1 LTVRRGLLA
10 RRYWDAFRGLLKSRL
25 AVEYPRATVNGRIAT
40 IGQLSDGDVRAW
52 RELAQQSIEPN
63 PLFEADC
70 LIPAAR
76 YLPNG
81 AEMSLVIAED
91 DGRFFGCFP
100 VKRVAWDARP
110 SATWGGVWCPALTTQ
125 VRRLRYELTPL
136 VSRERGIEAATA
148 LLSALTHRGG
158 AKDAGI
164 LVLEA
169 LDADGPVSSYIAC
182 AAEKLRLPVHTYRT
196 WSRPVVRRRDE
207 LTYRSIHGGQSLRK
221 IANWRRQLG
230 EKLGGEVEFV
240 DRSADPSAVDE
251 LIALEAAGYK
261 LKTGVALVSHPGE
274 PEWFR
279 EMCDRFRSAGRLLLY
294 SLQVGD
300 SVVAMQLMLR
310 GGEGIFGLVTAY
322 DEDYARYSPGTQLA
336 LDSID
341 RFHEATDAQWLDTCT
356 WAGNETL
363 SRLYPDQRTVSTVLV
378 AVGGPLD
385 RWHFRLYTAY
395 RHLFGE
401 GSTFSR
407 RHRNVDGALDWAVTK
422 LGRLLPK

>member
-1 LTVRRGLLA
+1 
-10 RRYWDAFRGLLKSRL
+10 
-25 AVEYPRATVNGRIAT
+25 
-40 IGQLSDGDVRAW
+40 
-52 RELAQQSIEPN
+52 
-63 PLFEADC
+63 
-70 LIPAAR
+70 
-76 YLPNG
+76 
-81 AEMSLVIAED
+81 MSLVIAED
-91 DGRFFGCFP
+91 EGRFFGCFP

-110 SATWGGVWCPALTTQ
+110 SATWRGVWRPALTTQ
-125 VRRLRYELTPL
+125 VRRLRYDLTPL
-136 VSRERGIEAATA
+136 VSGERGIEAVTA

-182 AAEKLRLPVHTYRT
+182 AAKELRLPVHTYST
-196 WSRPVVRRRDE
+196 WVRPVVRRRDE
-207 LTYRSIHGGQSLRK
+207 LTYRSIHGGKHLRN
-221 IANWRRQLG
+221 IAQRRRQLG
-230 EKLGGEVEFV
+230 EKLGGEVALV
-240 DRSADPSAVDE
+240 DRSADLSAVDE

-261 LKTGVALVSHPGE
+261 LKNGAALVSHPGE

-310 GGEGIFGLVTAY
+310 GGEGLFGLLTAY
-322 DEDYARYSPGTQLA
+322 DEDYARYRPGTQLD
-336 LDSID
+336 LDGID

-363 SRLYPDQRTVSTVLV
+363 LRLYPDRRTVSTVLV

-385 RWHFRLYTAY
+385 RSYFQLYTAY
-395 RHLFGE
+395 RDLLGG
-401 GSTFSR
+401 GSTFRR
-407 RHRNVDGALDWAVTK
+407 RHRHVGGALDWAVTK
-422 LGRLLPK
+422 LRALLPNPGSTEG

>member
-1 LTVRRGLLA
+1 
-10 RRYWDAFRGLLKSRL
+10 
-25 AVEYPRATVNGRIAT
+25 VNGRIAP

-52 RELAQQSIEPN
+52 RELAQHAVEPN

-91 DGRFFGCFP
+91 EGRFFGCFP
-100 VKRVAWDARP
+100 VVRVAADARP
-110 SATWGGVWCPALTTQ
+110 STTWPGIGRPVFTTQ
-125 VRRLRYELTPL
+125 VRRLRWDLTPL
-136 VSRERGIEAATA
+136 MSEERGIEAATA
-148 LLSALTHRGG
+148 LLSALSHRGG

-182 AAEKLRLPVHTYRT
+182 AAKKLKLPVHTYRT
-196 WSRPVVRRRDE
+196 WVRPVVRRRDE
-207 LTYRSIHGGQSLRK
+207 LTYRSIHGGKSLRK
-221 IANWRRQLG
+221 IAKLRRQLG
-230 EKLGGEVEFV
+230 EKLGGEVQLV
-240 DRSADPSAVDE
+240 DRSADASAVD
-251 LIALEAAGYK
+251 ALMAIEAAGYK
-261 LKTGVALVSHPGE
+261 SKTARQGYRQGLLPTTPGATGGALMCHPGE

-300 SVVAMQLMLR
+300 SVVAMNLMLR
-310 GGEGIFGLVTAY
+310 GGEGLFDLEIVF
-322 DEDYARYSPGTQLA
+322 DEDYAHYSPGTQLI

-356 WAGNETL
+356 FEGNEMCL
-363 SRLYPDQRTVSTVLV
+363 RFYPDRRTVSTVLV

-385 RWHFRLYTAY
+385 RLFLRLYTPY
-395 RHLFGE
+395 RDLFGG
-401 GSTFSR
+401 GSTFRR
-407 RHRNVDGALDWAVTK
+407 RHRHVGGALDWAVTK
-422 LGRLLPK
+422 LRKLLPK